1 MVVCL
6 HFGQPSFL
14 PRSAVV
20 PNDRS
25 AFLLNDDSLMP
36 VAISSPE
43 IQFLD
48 TPVVDAEVVAP
59 SGNPCAACGTP
70 LESLDRFCPACG
82 TTNPDFKAPSVATPH
97 VIDAQVHEPSPL
109 SKVLQCK
116 TCGAEVATDPNQR
129 SYVCPFCDSTY
140 VVEVPSEQSGR
151 QRPEFVIG
159 FAITPDQAQEKFRE
173 WLKANSWYR
182 PGDLAV
188 ASITDKMKGVYLPF
202 WSFSMLAQSQWQ
214 AQIGEHWYR
223 TEHYTTTDAKGNVQ
237 HHTRQVQETE
247 WWPLAGRHH
256 RYYSGYLVSASRG
269 LPQSQSLRIQ
279 PFNLPALKR
288 YEPYFLAGWLA
299 EEYSI
304 GRDEA
309 LQICKEE
316 FYRQEQRNI
325 AAFLPG
331 DTHRGLAVETDFSQE
346 NSDLCLLPIYI
357 LSYRY
362 QDKVYRFLL
371 NGQTGKFA
379 GDKPVSGTRIGIAV
393 GIVLG
398 IIALVVVIVLILSR
412 LH

>member
-1 MVVCL
+1 V
-6 HFGQPSFL
+6 PS
-14 PRSAVV
+14 P
-20 PNDRS
+20 PD
-25 AFLLNDDSLMP
+25 
-36 VAISSPE
+36 

-59 SGNPCAACGTP
+59 AGKPCAACGTP
-70 LESLDRFCPACG
+70 IEPLDRFCPACG
-82 TTNPDFKAPSVATPH
+82 TTNPDFKSPATAVPTKTGPA
-97 VIDAQVHEPSPL
+97 VIDAHVPEPSPL

-140 VVEVPSEQSGR
+140 VVEVPADQSGR

-159 FAITPDQAQEKFRE
+159 FAITPDQAQEKFRT
-173 WLKANSWYR
+173 WLAENSWYR

-188 ASITDKMKGVYLPF
+188 ASIADKLKGVYLPF
-202 WSFSMLAQSQWQ
+202 WSFSMLAQSRWQ

-247 WWPLAGRHH
+247 WWPLSGRHH
-256 RYYSGYLVSASRG
+256 RYYSGYLVSGSRG
-269 LPQSQSLRIQ
+269 LPQGQSLRIQ

-288 YEPYFLAGWLA
+288 FEPYFLAGWMA
-299 EEYSI
+299 EEYSVN
-304 GRDEA
+304 RDEA
-309 LQICKEE
+309 LVLCEQE
-316 FYRQEQRNI
+316 FQRQEQRNI
-325 AAFLPG
+325 AGFLPG
-331 DTHRGLAVETDFSQE
+331 DTHSGLAVETDFSQE

-393 GIVLG
+393 GVVLG
-398 IIALVVVIVLILSR
+398 IIALIVLIIFVLSNMR
-412 LH
+412 

>member
-1 MVVCL
+1 L
-6 HFGQPSFL
+6 PS
-14 PRSAVV
+14 P
-20 PNDRS
+20 PD
-25 AFLLNDDSLMP
+25 
-36 VAISSPE
+36 IH
-43 IQFLD
+43 FLD

-59 SGNPCAACGTP
+59 SGQPCAACGTP
-70 LESLDRFCPACG
+70 IEPLDRFCPACG
-82 TTNPDFKAPSVATPH
+82 TTNPAFKAPAAKTPV

-140 VVEVPSEQSGR
+140 VVEVSADQTGR

-159 FAITPDQAQEKFRE
+159 FAVTPEQAQERFHT
-173 WLKANSWYR
+173 WLKENSWYR
-182 PGDLAV
+182 PGDLAA
-188 ASITDKMKGVYLPF
+188 ASIADKMKGVYLPF
-202 WSFSMLAQSQWQ
+202 WSFSMFAQSHWQ
-214 AQIGEHWYR
+214 AQIGEYWYR
-223 TEHYTTTDAKGNVQ
+223 TETYTTTENGKTVTK
-237 HHTRQVQETE
+237 TRQVRETE
-247 WWPLAGRHH
+247 WWPLSGRHH
-256 RYYSGYLVSASRG
+256 RYYSGYLVSGSRG
-269 LPQSQSLRIQ
+269 LPQGQSLRIQ

-299 EEYSI
+299 EEYSVA
-304 GRDEA
+304 RDEA
-309 LQICKEE
+309 LVLCQQE
-316 FYRQEQRNI
+316 FQRQEQRNI

-331 DTHRGLAVETDFSQE
+331 DTHSGLAVETEFSQQ

-393 GIVLG
+393 GVVLALIVLA
-398 IIALVVVIVLILSR
+398 ILIVVVLSNIR
-412 LH
+412 